1 MAESVEESNF
11 EDFLKKYV
19 KSSKDEMN
27 RTNKMSSFKE
37 YLDDPNCKL
46 GQGAFGKVYKVKD
59 NGIWRALKTQYQDNF
74 EDFAKVFIETSFHLL
89 FPKDVPLIPL
99 LDMFVQ
105 QNDLTLEFHPFT
117 INLLMEKG

>member
-1 MAESVEESNF
+1 MAESIQESNF
-11 EDFLKKYV
+11 EDFLTKYV

-59 NGIWRALKTQYQDNF
+59 NGIWRALKT
-74 EDFAKVFIETSFHLL
+74 
-89 FPKDVPLIPL
+89 
-99 LDMFVQ
+99 
-105 QNDLTLEFHPFT
+105 
-117 INLLMEKG
+117 